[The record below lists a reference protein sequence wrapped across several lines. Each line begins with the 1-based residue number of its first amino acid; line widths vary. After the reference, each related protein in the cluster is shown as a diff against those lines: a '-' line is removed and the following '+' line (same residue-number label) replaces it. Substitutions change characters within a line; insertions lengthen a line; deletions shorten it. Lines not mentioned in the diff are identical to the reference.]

1 MDVKGH
7 PQLKGP
13 APNDFGFEALSDVVS
28 VLRRKDT
35 VEIDLDAP
43 QCVHSLSIIV
53 NDKVNISMSWRIVI
67 LFGFCE

>member
-7 PQLKGP
+7 PRFKGP

-35 VEIDLDAP
+35 VEIDHDAP
-43 QCVHSLSIIV
+43 QCVYFSSIIIY
-53 NDKVNISMSWRIVI
+53 DKGQYFNVMKNSDFIW
-67 LFGFCE
+67 LL